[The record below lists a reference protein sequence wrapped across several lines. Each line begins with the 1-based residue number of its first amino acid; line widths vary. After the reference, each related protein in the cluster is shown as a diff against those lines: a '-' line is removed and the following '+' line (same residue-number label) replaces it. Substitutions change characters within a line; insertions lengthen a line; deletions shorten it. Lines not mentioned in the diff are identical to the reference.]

1 MPAVPE
7 FLDALRGIGGFEV
20 FGEVHAKKLG
30 TANGN
35 VAVTRKVAED
45 LQGKQEGGKKSGGA
59 VCSGCVFIHT
69 VDKHANRIGDGDL
82 FEKAKQHI
90 AESA

>member
-20 FGEVHAKKLG
+20 FGEVYAKKLG

-45 LQGKQEGGKKSGGA
+45 LQSKQEGEETREGFGA
-59 VCSGCVFIHT
+59 PRVASPFQWLAPRVSHLTSRRRLLSLSVKWG
-69 VDKHANRIGDGDL
+69 
-82 FEKAKQHI
+82 
-90 AESA
+90 